1 MRRALSYRAG
11 ALAVP
16 LLMAATAA
24 PVAASAAP
32 GAASAP
38 GVAPAG
44 ITHAGAAAG
53 PAVFAWG
60 DNSAGELGNGTL
72 TGNAAPAAVSG
83 LAGVRA
89 ISAAGRHELALRAN
103 GTVLAWGDDTFG
115 QLGNGIVSSNGDSE
129 VPVAVP
135 RLSTVTAVAAG
146 EEHSLALLADGTV
159 MAWGDNHEGQLGN
172 GTARTSAVPVAVPGL
187 TGVTAIAAGSLFS
200 LALLSNGTVMAWGDN
215 REGQLGNGTL
225 SNSTVPV
232 PVQGLSGVT
241 AIAAG
246 ALHSLAVLTNGTAM
260 AWGDNELGQLG
271 VGRQVSLRVVPTAV
285 AKITGI
291 TQIAA
296 GEQHSVALLSD
307 GSVWVWGD
315 NGEFQL
321 ARRNGFPGGIGQSN
335 VPLRVPG
342 LGKAKAIAAGGS
354 FSLAVVAGGRVR
366 SWGDNAF
373 GQLGNG
379 GAQTG
384 PALVTVTGLS
394 GAARVAAGG
403 VTALAFGPAATVARP
418 AAAAGPVS
426 SPWRIAGNP
435 PNPGGIDGLK
445 DVFFSSV
452 AAGSASDSWA
462 VGASDA
468 LSASSKPLA
477 EHWDG
482 HAWTTVAVPMP
493 VGATGAQLDGVDE
506 VNGGDV
512 WAVGTMTTSAGATR
526 TLIEHFDGTAWAA
539 VPSPNPRTGPGASDE
554 LKGIG
559 GTSAGD
565 LWAVG
570 EYSDGQNFNAM
581 LFVHWNG
588 TAWSFVKEPAAL
600 HTSAF
605 GEAVTVISPTDAWAV
620 GENGLRTATL
630 SAHWNGTAW
639 SFVQTPFP
647 QDGNDPQNFLTGVTA
662 TGPSDVWASGYEG
675 NVDQQNFSLPYVLR
689 WDGTAWS
696 LTKTPNA
703 GTEGSLLAGVSAL
716 SPADV
721 WVAGQTGES
730 DGALLTFTEHFNG
743 QAWSVAPSLDPG
755 ELGDAPDSTFQAI
768 AAAAPHVLF
777 AVGSLETPTFCCLA
791 ALAERSTTG

>member
-1 MRRALSYRAG
+1 MRRALAFP
-11 ALAVP
+11 AAVAVP
-16 LLMAATAA
+16 LILAAAVTTG
-24 PVAASAAP
+24 PAASAAHV
-32 GAASAP
+32 GR
-38 GVAPAG
+38 
-44 ITHAGAAAG
+44 TTAAG
-53 PAVFAWG
+53 PSVFAWG
-60 DNSAGELGNGTL
+60 DNSTGELGNGTL
-72 TGNAAPAAVSG
+72 TGTAAPVAVSG

-115 QLGNGIVSSNGDSE
+115 QLGNGIASSNGDSE
-129 VPVAVP
+129 VPAAVP
-135 RLSTVTAVAAG
+135 GLSTVTAVAAG
-146 EEHSLALLADGTV
+146 EEHSLALLANGTV
-159 MAWGDNHEGQLGN
+159 MAWGDNHEGQLGD
-172 GTARTSAVPVAVPGL
+172 GTTKTSAVPVPVPGL
-187 TGVTAIAAGSLFS
+187 SGVTAIAAGSLFS

-215 REGQLGNGTL
+215 REGQLGDGTL
-225 SNSTVPV
+225 RNSAVPV
-232 PVQGLSGVT
+232 PVRGLSGVT

-246 ALHSLAVLTNGTAM
+246 AMHSLAVLGNGTAM

-271 VGRQVSLRVVPTAV
+271 IGRQTSLRVVPTPV

-321 ARRNGFPGGIGQSN
+321 ARRNGFPGGISQSN

-342 LGKAKAIAAGGS
+342 LGKSKAIAAGGS
-354 FSLAVVAGGRVR
+354 FSLAVVAGGKVR
-366 SWGDNAF
+366 AWGDNAF

-394 GAARVAAGG
+394 GAAHVMAGG
-403 VTALAFGPAATVARP
+403 VTSLAFGPATTAARP

-426 SPWRIAGNP
+426 SPWRVAGNP

-445 DVFFSSV
+445 DVFFSSAA
-452 AAGSASDSWA
+452 AAGASDAWA

-468 LSASSKPLA
+468 LSANSQPLA

-482 HAWTTVAVPMP
+482 HAWATVAVPAP
-493 VGATGAQLDGVDE
+493 AGATGAQLDGVDE
-506 VNGGDV
+506 VNSGDV

-526 TLIEHFDGTAWAA
+526 TLIEHFDGTAWT
-539 VPSPNPRTGPGASDE
+539 VIPSPNPRTGPGASDE

-570 EYSDGQNFNAM
+570 EYSDGQSFNAM

-600 HTSAF
+600 HNSAF
-605 GEAVTVISPTDAWAV
+605 GEAVTVLSRTDAWAV

-639 SFVQTPFP
+639 SFVPTPFP

-662 TGPSDVWASGYEG
+662 TGPGDVWASGYEG
-675 NVDQQNFSLPYVLR
+675 NVNQQNFSLPYVLH

-696 LTKTPNA
+696 LTETPNA
-703 GTEGSLLAGVSAL
+703 GTEGSLLAGVTAL
-716 SPADV
+716 SPTDV

-743 QAWSVAPSLDPG
+743 QAWSQEPSLDPG

-768 AAAAPHVLF
+768 TSAAPHVLF
-777 AVGSLETPTFCCLA
+777 AVGSQETPTFCCLA
-791 ALAERSTTG
+791 ALAERSASG

>member
-1 MRRALSYRAG
+1 MRRALSYRVG
-11 ALAVP
+11 ALAAP
-16 LLMAATAA
+16 LLTAAAMA
-24 PVAASAAP
+24 PVAASAP
-32 GAASAP
+32 GTASAP
-38 GVAPAG
+38 AAAPPG
-44 ITHAGAAAG
+44 ITRAGAAAG
-53 PAVFAWG
+53 PVVFTWG

-72 TGNAAPAAVSG
+72 TGTAAPAAVSG
-83 LAGVRA
+83 LAGVRT

-135 RLSTVTAVAAG
+135 GLSTVTAVAAG
-146 EEHSLALLADGTV
+146 EEHSLALLANGTV

-172 GTARTSAVPVAVPGL
+172 GTTRTSAAPVPVQGL

-200 LALLSNGTVMAWGDN
+200 LALLSDGTVMAWGDN

-225 SNSTVPV
+225 RNSSVPA
-232 PVQGLSGVT
+232 PVKSLSGVT

-246 ALHSLAVLTNGTAM
+246 ALHSLAVLANGTAM

-271 VGRQVSLRVVPTAV
+271 VGRKVSLRVVPTAV
-285 AKITGI
+285 AKISGI
-291 TQIAA
+291 TQIAG

-335 VPLRVPG
+335 VPLLVPG

-354 FSLAVVAGGRVR
+354 FSLAVVAGGKVR
-366 SWGDNAF
+366 GWGDNAF

-379 GAQTG
+379 GAETG
-384 PALVTVTGLS
+384 PALVTAIGLA
-394 GAARVAAGG
+394 GAAHVVAGG
-403 VTALAFGPAATVARP
+403 VTALAFGPAATAARP
-418 AAAAGPVS
+418 AATAGPVS
-426 SPWRIAGNP
+426 SPWRVAGNP
-435 PNPGGIDGLK
+435 PNPGGQFGLK

-452 AAGSASDSWA
+452 AAGSASDAWA

-468 LSASSKPLA
+468 LSTTSRPLA

-482 HAWTTVAVPMP
+482 NAWRTVAVPMP
-493 VGATGAQLDGVDE
+493 AGAAGAQLDGVDE
-506 VNGGDV
+506 VSSTNV
-512 WAVGTMTTSAGATR
+512 WAVGTMTNSSGAER
-526 TLIEHFDGTAWAA
+526 TLIEHFDGTAWAV
-539 VPSPNPRTGPGASDE
+539 VPSPNPRTGFGASDT
-554 LKGIG
+554 LRGIG
-559 GTSAGD
+559 GTSPGD

-570 EYSDGQNFNAM
+570 EYTDGQQFNAM

-600 HTSAF
+600 HNSAF
-605 GEAVTVISPTDAWAV
+605 GTAVTVLSPTSAWAV
-620 GENGLRTATL
+620 GQDGFADATL

-639 SFVQTPFP
+639 SFVKTPFP
-647 QDGNDPQNFLTGVTA
+647 QDGPVPQNFLTGVTA

-675 NVDQQNFSLPYVLR
+675 NVDQQNFTLPYMLH
-689 WDGTAWS
+689 WNGTAWA

-703 GTEGSLLAGVSAL
+703 GTEGSQLNGVTAV

-721 WVAGQTGES
+721 WAAGQTGAS
-730 DGALLTFTEHFNG
+730 DGALLTFTQHFNG
-743 QAWSVAPSLDPG
+743 RAWSTVPSLDPG
-755 ELGDAPDSTFQAI
+755 ELADAPDNTFQAI
-768 AAAAPHVLF
+768 ASVPPHTLF

>member
-1 MRRALSYRAG
+1 MRHAPAFCAAAG
-11 ALAVP
+11 VP
-16 LLMAATAA
+16 LILAAAVSTGPA
-24 PVAASAAP
+24 VASAAHA
-32 GAASAP
+32 GHAAAP
-38 GVAPAG
+38 GPS
-44 ITHAGAAAG
+44 
-53 PAVFAWG
+53 VFAWG
-60 DNSAGELGNGTL
+60 DNSAGELGNETL
-72 TGNAAPAAVSG
+72 TGAAAPVAVSG
-83 LAGVRA
+83 LAGA
-89 ISAAGRHELALRAN
+89 QSISMAGRHALALRAN

-115 QLGNGIVSSNGDSE
+115 QLGNGIISANGDSE
-129 VPVAVP
+129 APVAVP
-135 RLSTVTAVAAG
+135 GLSTVTAVAAG
-146 EEHSLALLADGTV
+146 EEHSLALLANGTV

-172 GTARTSAVPVAVPGL
+172 GTIKTSAVPVPVPGL

-200 LALLSNGTVMAWGDN
+200 MALLNNGTVMAWGDN
-215 REGQLGNGTL
+215 REGQLGDGTL
-225 SNSTVPV
+225 RNSTVPV
-232 PVQGLSGVT
+232 PVKGPSGVT

-246 ALHSLAVLTNGTAM
+246 AQHSLAVLANGTAM

-271 VGRQVSLRVVPTAV
+271 IGRQVSLRVVPTPV

-291 TQIAA
+291 TDVAA
-296 GEQHSVALLSD
+296 GEEHSVALLSD
-307 GSVWVWGD
+307 GSVWVWGG

-342 LGKAKAIAAGGS
+342 LGKAGAIAAGGS

-366 SWGDNAF
+366 GWGDNAF

-394 GAARVAAGG
+394 GAARVMAGG
-403 VTALAFGPAATVARP
+403 VTALAFGPAATAPGP
-418 AAAAGPVS
+418 AAAAGPAS

-435 PNPGGIDGLK
+435 PNPGGVDGLK
-445 DVFFSSV
+445 DVIFSSV
-452 AAGSASDSWA
+452 AAGSATDAWA

-468 LSASSKPLA
+468 LSANSQPLA

-482 HAWTTVAVPMP
+482 HAWRTVAVPMP
-493 VGATGAQLDGVDE
+493 AGAAGAQLDGVDE
-506 VNGGDV
+506 VSSGDV
-512 WAVGTMTTSAGATR
+512 WAVGNMTTSAGAER
-526 TLIEHFDGTAWAA
+526 TLIEHFDGTAWAV
-539 VPSPNPRTGPGASDE
+539 VPSPDPRTGPGASDE

-581 LFVHWNG
+581 LFVHWDG

-600 HTSAF
+600 HNSAF
-605 GEAVTVISPTDAWAV
+605 GNAVTVLSPTDAWAV

-662 TGPSDVWASGYEG
+662 TGPGDVWASGYEG
-675 NVDQQNFSLPYVLR
+675 NVNQQNFSLPYVLH

-696 LTKTPNA
+696 LTETPNA
-703 GTEGSLLAGVSAL
+703 GTEGSLLAGVTAL
-716 SPADV
+716 SPTDV
-721 WVAGQTGES
+721 WAAGQTGES
-730 DGALLTFTEHFNG
+730 DGALLTLTEHFNG
-743 QAWSVAPSLDPG
+743 QAWSHEPSLDPG

-768 AAAAPHVLF
+768 TSAAPHVLF
-777 AVGSLETPTFCCLA
+777 AAGSLETPTFCCLA

>member
-1 MRRALSYRAG
+1 MRRALSFRA
-11 ALAVP
+11 AAAVP
-16 LLMAATAA
+16 LILAAAA
-24 PVAASAAP
+24 LTPGPTAASAAYA
-32 GAASAP
+32 GRAS
-38 GVAPAG
+38 
-44 ITHAGAAAG
+44 AAG
-53 PAVFAWG
+53 PNVFAWG
-60 DNSAGELGNGTL
+60 DNSAGELGDGTL
-72 TGNAAPAAVSG
+72 TGSAAPVAVSG

-135 RLSTVTAVAAG
+135 GLSTVTAVAAG
-146 EEHSLALLADGTV
+146 EEHSLALLANGTV
-159 MAWGDNHEGQLGN
+159 MAWGDNHEGQLGD
-172 GTARTSAVPVAVPGL
+172 GTTKTSAVPVPVHGL
-187 TGVTAIAAGSLFS
+187 SGVTAIAAGSLFS
-200 LALLSNGTVMAWGDN
+200 LALLNNGTVMAWGDN
-215 REGQLGNGTL
+215 REGQLGDGTL
-225 SNSTVPV
+225 RNSTVPV
-232 PVQGLSGVT
+232 PVPGLSGVT

-246 ALHSLAVLTNGTAM
+246 ALHSLAVLANGTAM
-260 AWGDNELGQLG
+260 AWGDNESGQLG
-271 VGRQVSLRVVPTAV
+271 VGRQVSLRVIPTAV

-291 TQIAA
+291 TAIAA
-296 GEQHSVALLSD
+296 GEEHSVALLSD
-307 GSVWVWGD
+307 GSVWVWGG

-342 LGKAKAIAAGGS
+342 LGKAGAIAAGGS

-366 SWGDNAF
+366 GWGDNAF

-394 GAARVAAGG
+394 GAARVMAGG
-403 VTALAFGPAATVARP
+403 VTALAFGPAATAPGP
-418 AAAAGPVS
+418 AAAAGPAS

-435 PNPGGIDGLK
+435 PNPGGVDGLK
-445 DVFFSSV
+445 DVIFSSV
-452 AAGSASDSWA
+452 AAGSATDAWA

-468 LSASSKPLA
+468 LSANSQPLA

-482 HAWTTVAVPMP
+482 HAWRTVAVPMP
-493 VGATGAQLDGVDE
+493 AGAAGAQLDGVDE
-506 VNGGDV
+506 VSSGDV
-512 WAVGTMTTSAGATR
+512 WAVGNMTTSAGAER
-526 TLIEHFDGTAWAA
+526 TLIEHFDGTAWAV
-539 VPSPNPRTGPGASDE
+539 VPSPDPRTGPGASDE

-581 LFVHWNG
+581 LFVHWDG

-600 HTSAF
+600 HNSAF
-605 GEAVTVISPTDAWAV
+605 GNAVTVLSPTDAWAV

-662 TGPSDVWASGYEG
+662 TGPGDVWASGYEG
-675 NVDQQNFSLPYVLR
+675 NVNQQNFSLPYVLH

-696 LTKTPNA
+696 LTETPNA
-703 GTEGSLLAGVSAL
+703 GTEGSLLAGVTAL
-716 SPADV
+716 SPTDV
-721 WVAGQTGES
+721 WAAGQTGES
-730 DGALLTFTEHFNG
+730 DGALLTLTEHFNG
-743 QAWSVAPSLDPG
+743 QAWSHEPSLDPG
-755 ELGDAPDSTFQAI
+755 ELGDSPDSTFQAI
-768 AAAAPHVLF
+768 TSAAPHVLF
-777 AVGSLETPTFCCLA
+777 AAGSLETPTFCCLA

>member
-1 MRRALSYRAG
+1 M
-11 ALAVP
+11 
-16 LLMAATAA
+16 
-24 PVAASAAP
+24 
-32 GAASAP
+32 
-38 GVAPAG
+38 
-44 ITHAGAAAG
+44 
-53 PAVFAWG
+53 FAWG

-72 TGNAAPAAVSG
+72 ASTAAPVEVSG
-83 LAGVRA
+83 MAGVRA

-129 VPVAVP
+129 VPAAVP
-135 RLSTVTAVAAG
+135 GLSTVTAVAAG
-146 EEHSLALLADGTV
+146 EEHSLALLANGTV
-159 MAWGDNHEGQLGN
+159 LAWGDNHEGQLGD
-172 GTARTSAVPVAVPGL
+172 GTTKTSAAPVPVPGL
-187 TGVTAIAAGSLFS
+187 SGVTAIAAGSLFS
-200 LALLSNGTVMAWGDN
+200 LALLNNGTVMAWGDN
-215 REGQLGNGTL
+215 REGQLGDGTL
-225 SNSTVPV
+225 RNSAVPV
-232 PVQGLSGVT
+232 PVKGLSRVT

-246 ALHSLAVLTNGTAM
+246 ALHSLAVLANGTAM

-271 VGRQVSLRVVPTAV
+271 IGRQVSLRAVPTPI

-296 GEQHSVALLSD
+296 GEQHSIALLSD

-321 ARRNGFPGGIGQSN
+321 ARRNGFPGGISQSN

-366 SWGDNAF
+366 GWGDNAF

-379 GAQTG
+379 AAQTG

-394 GAARVAAGG
+394 GAAHVVAGG
-403 VTALAFGPAATVARP
+403 VTALAFGPAATAAGSPAAGPAAMTGP

-426 SPWRIAGNP
+426 SPWRIAGSP
-435 PNPGGIDGLK
+435 LNPGGIDGLK

-452 AAGSASDSWA
+452 AAGSATDAWA

-468 LSASSKPLA
+468 LSASSQPLA

-482 HAWTTVAVPMP
+482 HAWSTVAVPVP
-493 VGATGAQLDGVDE
+493 GGATGAQLDGVDE
-506 VNGGDV
+506 VNTGDV
-512 WAVGTMTTSAGATR
+512 WAVGTVTTSAGATR
-526 TLIEHFDGTAWAA
+526 TLIEHFDGTAWAV

-600 HTSAF
+600 HNSAF
-605 GEAVTVISPTDAWAV
+605 GEAVTVLSPTDAWAV

-662 TGPSDVWASGYEG
+662 TGPGDVWASGYEG
-675 NVDQQNFSLPYVLR
+675 NVDQQNFSLPYVLH

-696 LTKTPNA
+696 LTETPNS
-703 GTEGSLLAGVSAL
+703 GTEGSLLAGVTAL
-716 SPADV
+716 SPTDV

-743 QAWSVAPSLDPG
+743 QTWSKEPSLDPG

-768 AAAAPHVLF
+768 ASAAPHVLF
-777 AVGSLETPTFCCLA
+777 AVGSQETPTFCCLA
-791 ALAERSTTG
+791 ALAERSISG